1 MNNGLLAKTLF
12 SNKLAT
18 REQIERFWP
27 LATPE
32 RNIAVLLRDAG
43 LLDANICEQVL
54 AFVRK
59 MDEPSSAPERVP
71 SSIPDDDDLPEER
84 PMAYVAPV
92 SAPVAAP
99 MPAPEPRPMVDGEA
113 NAALDVVQ
121 SDVPMAELAPGS
133 VEAAEV
139 PSAQSVSLA
148 IEGNNPYGSMLGAG
162 QVVPAVDGLQS
173 NRIAAAVE
181 PRSESPAT
189 FSTPLPQKFVLADG
203 AGEWTG
209 TIPRKLDSDS
219 TLAHIVAFA
228 RQKMATDVYLQPGT
242 PILLRRGGH
251 MLMASESV
259 HSGADVERWIGESA
273 AGHAEGLAPV
283 KGVGSCRAIGLPGLG
298 RVRMT
303 VEWASG
309 MPLVSLRLI
318 PVQDASLR
326 ELNLPEF
333 CSEWTLG
340 SGGLVL
346 IAGGASSGRTT
357 TLYAMGQR
365 AAKQRA
371 IHLQTLENP
380 IERLL
385 LNPRGMLAQTEVG
398 THVATA
404 LQGIR
409 NALDDA
415 PDVFLFDGLKS
426 VAELQGLLQ
435 LANAGT
441 QVFATATGNNSL
453 GLFMRIF
460 EALSVE
466 NRDVLRNQV
475 AELLRGVICQHLI
488 PLQSGAGLA
497 LAVEAFKVT
506 PVISSLIRKNDL
518 HQLPSTIAGL
528 KQYGAGLDDSL
539 HHLLET
545 GQIAG
550 ADAWSR
556 ALDTRRF
563 LQHRPQVRKK

>member
-18 REQIERFWP
+18 REQIEQYWP

-43 LLDANICEQVL
+43 VLDANVCEQVL

-59 MDEPSSAPERVP
+59 MDEPPSAPAQVP

-99 MPAPEPRPMVDGEA
+99 MPMAEGGADDVSDVEQGE
-113 NAALDVVQ
+113 
-121 SDVPMAELAPGS
+121 VPMAELAPGS

-162 QVVPAVDGLQS
+162 QVVPVVDGLQS
-173 NRIAAAVE
+173 NRIAAAAA
-181 PRSESPAT
+181 PRPESLAT
-189 FSTPLPQKFVLADG
+189 FSTLLPQKFVLADG

-209 TIPRKLDSDS
+209 AVPRRLDADS

-251 MLMASESV
+251 MLMASESA

-309 MPLVSLRLI
+309 VPLVSLRLI

-333 CSEWTLG
+333 CADWALG

-365 AAKQRA
+365 AVKQRA

-385 LNPRGMLAQTEVG
+385 LNPRGILAQTEVG

-441 QVFATATGNNSL
+441 QVFATAMGNNSL

-460 EALSVE
+460 EAVSVE
-466 NRDVLRNQV
+466 NRDVLRNQM
-475 AELLRGVICQHLI
+475 AELLRGVVCQHLI

-528 KQYGAGLDDSL
+528 KQYGVGLDDSL
-539 HHLLET
+539 HHLLEN

-550 ADAWSR
+550 VDAWSR
-556 ALDTRRF
+556 ALDSRRF
-563 LQHRPQVRKK
+563 TQHKPQVRKK